1 MTRGIRRQHRAQ
13 NGPLSVVAAWKQLV
27 AGGCLVLQL
36 MGDNGRYSC
45 YPRIPPSLMTSGNNR
60 IGIMVVGFSPL
71 TATTTAAAPF
81 RRRHA
86 HNSGPLLVPPPQ
98 RSLCHAEQSGL
109 RDNDRLL
116 LLRAAPTTEL
126 NSSGNNADFAYQEL
140 KVLLDAMRRSNVVR
154 LRDVSTETAT
164 ALVSYV
170 TQVVTTRRSSNRPC
184 MPNDNLLDS
193 DNQEIVW
200 RLALTTEDTLPRDAT
215 VLITFPAQLS
225 SSSSTHQDLV
235 YSLAFGTQTMGL
247 NRLDVACQYTI
258 ATSTYDALPIVT
270 YTYQSLTMNAFG
282 YENIDLCLFG
292 MWIKGRTTILHT
304 AYIDESLW
312 IERAV
317 DNDDNGGANT
327 AAWNVY
333 VRFDSDSDPSW

>member
-1 MTRGIRRQHRAQ
+1 
-13 NGPLSVVAAWKQLV
+13 
-27 AGGCLVLQL
+27 
-36 MGDNGRYSC
+36 
-45 YPRIPPSLMTSGNNR
+45 MTSDNNR
-60 IGIMVVGFSPL
+60 RGIMVAGFSPL
-71 TATTTAAAPF
+71 PATTTAAALF

-86 HNSGPLLVPPPQ
+86 HNGPLLLTPPQ

-109 RDNDRLL
+109 RGNDRL

-126 NSSGNNADFAYQEL
+126 NSSGNNADFAHQEL

-154 LRDVSTETAT
+154 LRDVSTETAA

-170 TQVVTTRRSSNRPC
+170 TQVATTRRRSNRPC
-184 MPNDNLLDS
+184 MPNDNLLAS
-193 DNQEIVW
+193 ENQEIVW
-200 RLALTTEDTLPRDAT
+200 RLAMTTEAALPRDAT
-215 VLITFPAQLS
+215 VLITFPAQSSS

-235 YSLAFGTQTMGL
+235 YSLAFGTQTLGL

-270 YTYQSLTMNAFG
+270 YTYQSLTMDAFG

-292 MWIKGRTTILHT
+292 MWIKGRTAVLHT

-312 IERAV
+312 IERV
-317 DNDDNGGANT
+317 IDIDSDSIDRGDTNT

-333 VRFDSDSDPSW
+333 VRSDSDSDPSW